1 MTQPDRLTEL
11 AELLR
16 AFNAER
22 RWEQFHSPKNLAMA
36 LASEVGELV
45 ALFRWLPPEK
55 CERDALD
62 EASLARVQEE
72 VGDSILL
79 LLSLCERLRMD
90 PVALGRAKL
99 ELNAVKYPVEKVR
112 GKSEKPG
119 TSR

>member
-1 MTQPDRLTEL
+1 MTRPDRLAEL

-45 ALFRWLPPEK
+45 ALFRWLTPEQ
-55 CERDALD
+55 CERGALD

-72 VGDSILL
+72 LGDSILL

-99 ELNAVKYPVEKVR
+99 ELNALKYPAEVAR
-112 GKSEKPG
+112 GRAEKPLA
-119 TSR
+119 R